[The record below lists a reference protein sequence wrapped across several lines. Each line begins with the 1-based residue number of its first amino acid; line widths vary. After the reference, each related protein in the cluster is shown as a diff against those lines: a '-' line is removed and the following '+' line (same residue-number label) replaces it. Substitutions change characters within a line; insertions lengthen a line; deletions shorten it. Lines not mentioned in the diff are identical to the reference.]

1 MDIFSKETLI
11 LNVLN
16 SLAERTDLK
25 SSDLV
30 LLNFDFSGDEIRAL
44 MDVLA
49 EKQVKRQP
57 LSKRGLSKRVLIIK
71 PDIEDVETFCAE
83 LKVAFDAEGRFPDIL
98 ND

>member
-1 MDIFSKETLI
+1 MDIFSKEMLM

-16 SLAERTDLK
+16 SLAERAALK

-30 LLNFDFSGDEIRAL
+30 LLNFDFSANEIRSL
-44 MDVLA
+44 MDVLS

-57 LSKRGLSKRVLIIK
+57 LSKRDLAERLATIK
-71 PDIEDVETFCAE
+71 PNIEGAETFCSE
-83 LKVAFDAEGRFPDIL
+83 LKVAFDAEERFPDIL

>member
-1 MDIFSKETLI
+1 MDIFSKEMLM

-16 SLAERTDLK
+16 SLAERAALK

-30 LLNFDFSGDEIRAL
+30 LLNFDFSANEIRAL

-57 LSKRGLSKRVLIIK
+57 LSKHDLVKRVLTIK
-71 PDIEDVETFCAE
+71 PDIEGVETFCSE
-83 LKVAFDAEGRFPDIL
+83 LKVAFDAEERFPDIL